1 MAKDSYHRHS
11 ETGAQTSG
19 VLAADTLVKT
29 GAGKV
34 FWISFFDAADLTLQL
49 NDSLDDSGTDK
60 WAGLLDVS
68 VKPGEHINFD
78 PPIEFETGIYL
89 DVDTATCLVTICFI

>member
-1 MAKDSYHRHS
+1 MSDTYCRSG
-11 ETGAQTSG
+11 ETGAFTSG
-19 VLAADTLVKT
+19 VLAADTLIKT

-49 NDSLDDSGTDK
+49 NDSLANGGTDK

-78 PPIEFETGIYL
+78 PPLEFSTGIYL
-89 DVDTATCLVTICFI
+89 DVDTATCLVTVCYV